1 MQEKKW
7 RVELSK
13 SALKHLKKIDSKT
26 AQKIL
31 DDLQKLEEL
40 ENPLLHQDVRPLVGQ
55 LKGFYRLRTGNK
67 RIIFELDRINKRI
80 GVHTIVFR
88 GGPTNY

>member
-13 SALKHLKKIDSKT
+13 YALKNLKKLEDKT

-31 DDLQKLEEL
+31 DNLQELEGL
-40 ENPLLHQDVRPLVGQ
+40 ENPLLHQGVRPLVGQ
-55 LKGFYRLRTGNK
+55 LKGFYRLRIGNM
-67 RIIFELDRINKRI
+67 RIVFELDRNNKRI
-80 GVHTIVFR
+80 GIHTIVHR
-88 GGPTNY
+88 AGAY

>member
-88 GGPTNY
+88 GGAY

>member
-13 SALKHLKKIDSKT
+13 SAFKHLKKLENKK

-31 DDLQKLEEL
+31 DDLQKLEGL
-40 ENPLLHQDVRPLVGQ
+40 ENPLLHQGVRPLVGQ
-55 LKGFYRLRTGNK
+55 LKGFYRLRIGNI
-67 RIIFELDRINKRI
+67 RIIFELNRNNKRI
-80 GVHTIVFR
+80 GVHTIVHR
-88 GGPTNY
+88 AGAY